1 MAGDKKGR
9 RRRTPEAGR
18 EALPFSPARELRK
31 EFNYVLQLDNDD
43 ALVLRKYQQLLSQG
57 AANFARGLWGRDRAR
72 APLYERAAA
81 RLPLAA
87 IEAALMAL
95 AGIDRQAKGL
105 DRVADPWDTL
115 LQLGL
120 SWGQAGK
127 R

>member
-57 AANFARGLWGRDRAR
+57 AANFAQDYYYYLFDNPTTADV
-72 APLYERAAA
+72 LYA
-81 RLPLAA
+81 
-87 IEAALMAL
+87 
-95 AGIDRQAKGL
+95 
-105 DRVADPWDTL
+105 
-115 LQLGL
+115 
-120 SWGQAGK
+120 
-127 R
+127 